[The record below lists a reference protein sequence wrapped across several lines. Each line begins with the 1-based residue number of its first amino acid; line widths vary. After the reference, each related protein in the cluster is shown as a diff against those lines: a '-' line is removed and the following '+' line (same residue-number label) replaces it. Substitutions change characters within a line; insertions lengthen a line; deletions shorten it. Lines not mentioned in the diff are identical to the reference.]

1 MRVTGLEKTIANLTK
16 VRDDLKTSIAPEEAK
31 ISKLEQEKK
40 VIDTEL
46 LALKGAIAMKKATI
60 EEIEKTLSGLTNL
73 DKGITTP
80 TELPVEKLEEA

>member
-40 VIDTEL
+40 AVDAEL
-46 LALKGAIAMKKATI
+46 LALQRAIAVKKATI

-73 DKGITTP
+73 DKGVMNP
-80 TELPVEKLEEA
+80 TEAPVEKLEEA

>member
-40 VIDTEL
+40 VLDTEL
-46 LALKGAIAMKKATI
+46 LALQKSIAVKKATI

-73 DKGITTP
+73 DKGVMNP
-80 TELPVEKLEEA
+80 TEASVEKLEEA